1 MKTKKQRKIT
11 TAQVRALEKKLI
23 VLEHRRCHIVSQT
36 TPLKIV
42 LRKYIQ
48 QNSVEIQKFVAN
60 NSRWYEHLCWA
71 LRKIKRGYFADA
83 TLRNLI
89 DVVQELK
96 KAGL

>member
-48 QNSVEIQKFVAN
+48 QNMEEIQKFVSD
-60 NSRWYEHLCWA
+60 NSRWYAHLYGA
-71 LRKIKRGYFADA
+71 LHKIEQGYFADA
-83 TLRNLI
+83 NLKNLI
-89 DVVQELK
+89 DIVQELR